1 MIAAGFLLCWTV
13 LFLGTG
19 LLVRRYLVNRIRV
32 YLLLLLN
39 LIFLATL
46 FWLYPLVLAV
56 SQ

>member
-1 MIAAGFLLCWTV
+1 MIDAGFLLCWTV

-19 LLVRRYLVNRIRV
+19 ILVRRFLVNRIRM

-39 LIFLATL
+39 LIFLTTL
-46 FWLYPLVLAV
+46 FWLYPLVLTV